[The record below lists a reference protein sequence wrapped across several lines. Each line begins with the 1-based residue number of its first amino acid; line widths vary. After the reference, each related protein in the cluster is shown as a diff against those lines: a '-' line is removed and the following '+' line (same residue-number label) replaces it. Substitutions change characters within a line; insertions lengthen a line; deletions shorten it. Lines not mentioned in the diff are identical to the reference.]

1 MNLSRLSG
9 SSVKRNIKGCC
20 ACPTNRAALER
31 GDNPHN
37 RAISI
42 EAVVLEVNLSRN
54 VSCKSNLQ
62 STMCETR
69 CLSTVGRLSTV

>member
-9 SSVKRNIKGCC
+9 SSVERVVKGCC
-20 ACPTNRAALER
+20 ACPANRAALER
-31 GDNPHN
+31 GDNPRN

-62 STMCETR
+62 PTMCETR